1 MGYIFGNQYGVMTV
15 NDERTIGQPKEI
27 RFINSNYD
35 LLFKIPDGGYV
46 EIKFEDGR
54 IKAYQ
59 CRFLDPY
66 HFCTADGRSWHIC
79 EFAETMERIGAKYYE
94 SPEKHEVWSDMD
106 LDLDDWRD
114 DLQEEYPE
122 LDEDGLYAKMLEL
135 NSDYLDDERSNLK
148 QPIGGSLLVIA
159 DLGLWNGRHQGYK
172 EKADADLST
181 VLTTDMTAR
190 SGMLTGT
197 VNFAEVR
204 YTTTGQTTMFTAK
217 SRTARQTTILTIW
230 KQSSMTV
237 LPRRRTSTV

>member
-1 MGYIFGNQYGVMTV
+1 MGYIFGNQCGVMTV

-27 RFINSNYD
+27 RFINSGYD

-46 EIKFEDGR
+46 EIKFGDGR

-79 EFAETMERIGAKYYE
+79 EFAETMECIGAKYYE

-114 DLQEEYPE
+114 DLREEYPE

-135 NSDYLDDERSNLK
+135 NADYLDDERGNLK
-148 QPIGGSLLVIA
+148 QPIGGSLLIIA
-159 DLGLWNGRHQGYK
+159 DLGLWNGRHQGYR
-172 EKADADLST
+172 E
-181 VLTTDMTAR
+181 
-190 SGMLTGT
+190 
-197 VNFAEVR
+197 
-204 YTTTGQTTMFTAK
+204 K
-217 SRTARQTTILTIW
+217 SRCRPFGL
-230 KQSSMTV
+230 S
-237 LPRRRTSTV
+237 